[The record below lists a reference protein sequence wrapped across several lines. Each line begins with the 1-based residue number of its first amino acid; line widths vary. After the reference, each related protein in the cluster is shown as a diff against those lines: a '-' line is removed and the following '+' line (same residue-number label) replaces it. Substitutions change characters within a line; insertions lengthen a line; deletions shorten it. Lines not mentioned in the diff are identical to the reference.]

1 MRRLT
6 VFAILALALAATARA
21 DEAVPEELK
30 GIGIEERPGASV
42 PLDAPLVDPQGRPV
56 TLARYVEG
64 GKPVV
69 LILAYYRCP
78 MLCSLVINGMAQ
90 GLKELAWTAG
100 DQFRFVVVSFDPRDS
115 VQVAHDKREHYLA
128 DYGRRVGE
136 RGFDF
141 LTGEEASVRRIADA
155 VGFHYR
161 WDAQTQQYGH
171 AAGAFVLTPQGT
183 LSRTLYGIVF
193 PAKDLRLALLEA
205 SQGKL
210 GGAWDQVLLF
220 CFHYDPNARGY
231 VLAATR
237 VMEAAGA
244 LTVLLLGGFLL
255 ALWRHDRRSGPR
267 TRGPLE
273 ERPSAERFG
282 SGPRT
287 RGPLEERP
295 SADRFGSTS
304 PAEGE
309 GGERSVDPRSP

>member
-6 VFAILALALAATARA
+6 AIAIIGLTFAGAALA

-42 PLDAPLVDPQGRPV
+42 PLDIPLIDGQGRPG

-78 MLCSLVINGMAQ
+78 MLCSLVINGMTA

-115 VQVAHDKREHYLA
+115 TRVAGEKRDHYVA
-128 DYGRRVGE
+128 EYGRRVADP
-136 RGFDF
+136 GFDF
-141 LTGEEASVRRIADA
+141 LTGEEANVRRIADA

-161 WDAQTQQYGH
+161 WDAQTGQYAH
-171 AAGAFVLTPQGT
+171 AAGAFVLTPKGT
-183 LSRTLYGIVF
+183 LSRTLFGIVF

-210 GGAWDQVLLF
+210 GNAWDQVLLF

-237 VMEAAGA
+237 VMEAGGA

-255 ALWRHDRRSGPR
+255 AFWRLERRSSRVGRSKAAPR
-267 TRGPLE
+267 AASSG
-273 ERPSAERFG
+273 G
-282 SGPRT
+282 SDRT
-287 RGPLEERP
+287 TG
-295 SADRFGSTS
+295 AQ
-304 PAEGE
+304 
-309 GGERSVDPRSP
+309 GGGKRLAPRSP